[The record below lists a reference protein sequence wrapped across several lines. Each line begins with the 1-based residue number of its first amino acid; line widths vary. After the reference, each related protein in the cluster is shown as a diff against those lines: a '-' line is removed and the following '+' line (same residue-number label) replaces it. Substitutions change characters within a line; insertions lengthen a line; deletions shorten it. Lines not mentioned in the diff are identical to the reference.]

1 MYRIGLKFS
10 QRERGKLGRSLM
22 NSDGEAET
30 SLGWIS
36 SAFSSA
42 YKTLHVNPP
51 KSLSSGTAAKGTR
64 ERRAGDSSVACRAI
78 ERGIPYNN
86 YDGSSLLCRV
96 AGEKEQLRD
105 DPSITEEQ
113 RLPGN

>member
-1 MYRIGLKFS
+1 
-10 QRERGKLGRSLM
+10 M

-42 YKTLHVNPP
+42 YKTLHVNPR
-51 KSLSSGTAAKGTR
+51 KVYLAEQQQQHTRERER

>member
-42 YKTLHVNPP
+42 YKTLHVNPR
-51 KSLSSGTAAKGTR
+51 KVYIAEQQQQHTR
-64 ERRAGDSSVACRAI
+64 EREEPAI
-78 ERGIPYNN
+78 H
-86 YDGSSLLCRV
+86 
-96 AGEKEQLRD
+96 QLRAA
-105 DPSITEEQ
+105 P
-113 RLPGN
+113 